1 MARPL
6 ATIVIF
12 TILLNLSA
20 GFMMTAV
27 YDTSGNNVFGDPTI
41 GSDGFITQDNYSGDF
56 RNELEQDIRPSGS
69 VEDEGDQIYRVLDT
83 ISLGFIYR
91 FISVVD
97 QYMFGAVNM
106 FDNLFGSDMNPS
118 TRAVLFG
125 NQNDDDLIPN
135 SFGLF
140 KTVLSI
146 LYIFMGIKLFTGK
159 DVMQNG

>member
-1 MARPL
+1 MARTL
-6 ATIVIF
+6 ASIVIF

-27 YDTSGNNVFGDPTI
+27 FTVDGDNVFGDPTI
-41 GSDGFITQDNYSGDF
+41 GSDGYITQDNYSGDF

-69 VEDEGDQIYRVLDT
+69 VEDTGDQIYRVLDT

-91 FISVVD
+91 FISIVD

-106 FDNLFGSDMNPS
+106 LDNIFGSDMNPQ
-118 TRAVLFG
+118 TRGVLFG

-135 SFGLF
+135 SFGLL
-140 KTVLSI
+140 KTILSI
-146 LYIFMGIKLFTGK
+146 LYIFMGIKLLTGK
-159 DVMQNG
+159 DVMQSG